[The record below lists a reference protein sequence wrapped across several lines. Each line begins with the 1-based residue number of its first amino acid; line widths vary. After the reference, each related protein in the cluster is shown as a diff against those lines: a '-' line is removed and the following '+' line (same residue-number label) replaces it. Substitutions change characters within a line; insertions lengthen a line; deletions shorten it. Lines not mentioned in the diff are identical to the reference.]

1 MHAIA
6 VGLALVQPQPPGG
19 RLQGQQ
25 RRAASGGCR
34 TCARHAV
41 VREPVNHGLGQLQLL
56 KPLRHSLHLQRP
68 QHFGGRALGDGWAG
82 AGSCAAAGA
91 SGRVAPALG
100 WPLQLAASA
109 WTVPDSA
116 ANSHALLARSTG
128 RKRPTPGSPAK
139 TQSRPSAGS
148 TPGAL
153 IRPPAKWTGA
163 ESETAAGSA
172 AQVEGSRWRGRK
184 GRQR

>member
-41 VREPVNHGLGQLQLL
+41 VLEPVNHGLGQLQLL

-68 QHFGGRALGDGWAG
+68 QHFGGRAHGDGWAG

-91 SGRVAPALG
+91 SGRVAAALG
-100 WPLQLAASA
+100 WALELAASA
-109 WTVPDSA
+109 WTRPRQRSLLA
-116 ANSHALLARSTG
+116 HALGSLHRPPTAHPGHCQDAKSAERRQHPRRVDQAPSEVDWR
-128 RKRPTPGSPAK
+128 RKRDGSRL
-139 TQSRPSAGS
+139 SRPS
-148 TPGAL
+148 
-153 IRPPAKWTGA
+153 
-163 ESETAAGSA
+163 
-172 AQVEGSRWRGRK
+172 
-184 GRQR
+184 